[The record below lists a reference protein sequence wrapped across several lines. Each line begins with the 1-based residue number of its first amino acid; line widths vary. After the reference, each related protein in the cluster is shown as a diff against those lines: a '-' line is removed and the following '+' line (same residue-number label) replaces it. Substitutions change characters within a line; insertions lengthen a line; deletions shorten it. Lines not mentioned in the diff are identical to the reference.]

1 MVSRRAGN
9 GLAACACAAALA
21 FAFYSQ
27 YGLGLVPCHLC
38 IFQRVTVAALG
49 VIFVFAALASH
60 PGTRGTVF
68 AVLIALAGLATIATA
83 GRHVWIQMQPEGSVP
98 ACGADLA
105 FMLDLFPLTE
115 VILKVF
121 EAGGE
126 CAKVDWSFLG
136 LSMPAWVLV
145 LALVLTAG
153 GIRINLRKAA

>member
-1 MVSRRAGN
+1 MLTRRRGN

-21 FAFYSQ
+21 FAFYAQ
-27 YGLGLVPCHLC
+27 YGMGLVPCHLC
-38 IFQRVTVAALG
+38 IFQRVALAALG
-49 VIFVFAALASH
+49 LAFLVSVFISR
-60 PGTRGTVF
+60 PGGRGIVC
-68 AVLIALAGLATIATA
+68 AGLIGLMGLATIATA

-126 CAKVDWSFLG
+126 CAKTDWSFLG

-145 LALVLTAG
+145 LAVLLTAFG
-153 GIRINLRKAA
+153 LRLNLKKRA